1 MDKVIRGNNITAG
14 AGRKLYKKALRRLRM
29 VERWVKEDGY
39 EPSSKNL
46 LLLSHHVDT
55 VKRRY
60 VRRGRVPLQL
70 KKYYLKPRSSPRFRR
85 LALTQSLSLGQR
97 LLLDKDENGQREN
110 NGG

>member
-1 MDKVIRGNNITAG
+1 MDKVIRGNNITAA

-60 VRRGRVPLQL
+60 VRR
-70 KKYYLKPRSSPRFRR
+70 KPAP
-85 LALTQSLSLGQR
+85 AQT
-97 LLLDKDENGQREN
+97 
-110 NGG
+110 